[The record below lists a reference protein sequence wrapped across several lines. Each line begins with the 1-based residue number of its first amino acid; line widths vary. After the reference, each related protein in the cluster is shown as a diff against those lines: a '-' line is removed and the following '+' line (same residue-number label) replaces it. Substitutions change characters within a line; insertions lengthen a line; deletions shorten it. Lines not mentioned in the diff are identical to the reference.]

1 MATINNLKGT
11 SFSSFTIGKQGVTIF
26 QGSLDPIS
34 ANITGMING
43 DIYIEQG
50 SQYIW
55 QYVSNNWTKIQL
67 QNSKLDEIS
76 VLSISS
82 GDLLIGSSSNTIGR
96 LGIGTNNQVL
106 SVSSGVLSWVN
117 SLSNAEYISN
127 GNTKVDTSTGTNTV
141 QITTGGLLSASF
153 ISNIGSIAGEQIQFS
168 NGNGQV
174 SINSINTNSSGSV
187 DILLNPQGSGQ
198 VKIGVGGSAQISTSS
213 GETLL
218 IQPGSTTSGAGAQ
231 LNITSGSTTAS
242 SQNGGDLILTGG
254 SPGSGGS
261 SGQVKLASG
270 VVPTTVDSVTNKI
283 YVDSK
288 SLIKTTYISNTNYTA
303 TSSDYVIIVRNSN
316 SVSTTITI
324 PLGSSLTVGKI
335 FIIKDGKGDAL
346 TNNVTI
352 LNTSGDLIDG
362 QSSTSIT
369 TNYGFLSIIW
379 DGTTWNII

>member
-153 ISNIGSIAGEQIQFS
+153 ISNIGSIA
-168 NGNGQV
+168 
-174 SINSINTNSSGSV
+174 
-187 DILLNPQGSGQ
+187 
-198 VKIGVGGSAQISTSS
+198 
-213 GETLL
+213 
-218 IQPGSTTSGAGAQ
+218 
-231 LNITSGSTTAS
+231 
-242 SQNGGDLILTGG
+242 
-254 SPGSGGS
+254 
-261 SGQVKLASG
+261 
-270 VVPTTVDSVTNKI
+270 
-283 YVDSK
+283 
-288 SLIKTTYISNTNYTA
+288 
-303 TSSDYVIIVRNSN
+303 
-316 SVSTTITI
+316 
-324 PLGSSLTVGKI
+324 
-335 FIIKDGKGDAL
+335 
-346 TNNVTI
+346 
-352 LNTSGDLIDG
+352 
-362 QSSTSIT
+362 
-369 TNYGFLSIIW
+369 
-379 DGTTWNII
+379 